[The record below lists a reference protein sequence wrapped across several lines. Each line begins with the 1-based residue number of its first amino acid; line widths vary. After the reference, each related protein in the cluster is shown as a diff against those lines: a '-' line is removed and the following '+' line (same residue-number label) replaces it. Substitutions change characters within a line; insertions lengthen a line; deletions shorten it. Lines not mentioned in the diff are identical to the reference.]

1 MKSKSTGHWSDR
13 GENLGTFSLKMGN
26 TLHPTPCP
34 PDVGGVG
41 GATPCPQEKLFA
53 ANPNYRL
60 LGILSPPPDE
70 RSLSGL

>member
-13 GENLGTFSLKMGN
+13 GENLGTFSLKMGK
-26 TLHPTPCP
+26 TLHPTPY
-34 PDVGGVG
+34 
-41 GATPCPQEKLFA
+41 TPHPAPTEKLFA

-60 LGILSPPPDE
+60 LRILSPPPDE